1 MRFNDIV
8 AVAKR
13 ELLVITNYKFLFLFT
28 YLVSFYVGTYLSM
41 AYTNLIPD
49 PQIRID
55 TYLAF
60 FFLSTEIVFSWVL
73 STLQVQDYMRQ
84 RCMETILATPLSL
97 ASILLGKSLAI
108 FILSYIPSLFC
119 VIIVFCQANWPLGL
133 ATLVLPSSVGWILFF
148 ISPILLFGIICVN
161 TLLLLYWNHSMG
173 SLIVNFSVY
182 LLIFRAGAHSSL
194 GISPT
199 VLGSYILGLL
209 CAFLLS
215 YIGLKFLRKERI
227 VLAL

>member
-8 AVAKR
+8 VVAKR
-13 ELLVITNYKFLFLFT
+13 ELLVITNYKFSFLFA
-28 YLVSFYVGTYLSM
+28 YLVSFYVGAYLSM

-49 PQIRID
+49 PQLRMD
-55 TYLAF
+55 TYLVF
-60 FFLSTEIVFSWVL
+60 FFLSTEIAFSWTL
-73 STLQVQDYMRQ
+73 STVQILDYMRQ
-84 RCMETILATPLSL
+84 RCMETMLATPLSL
-97 ASILLGKSLAI
+97 TSILLGKSLAI

-133 ATLVLPSSVGWILFF
+133 ATLVFPSSVGWILFL
-148 ISPILLFGIICVN
+148 ISPVLLFGIICLN
-161 TLLLLYWNHSMG
+161 TLLLMYWNHSMG
-173 SLIVNFSVY
+173 SLIVDFSIY
-182 LLIFRAGAHSSL
+182 LLVFRAGAHFSS

-199 VLGSYILGLL
+199 IIGSYILGLI
-209 CAFLLS
+209 CVFLLS

>member
-97 ASILLGKSLAI
+97 TSILLGKSLAI

-119 VIIVFCQANWPLGL
+119 VIIVFLQAN
-133 ATLVLPSSVGWILFF
+133 
-148 ISPILLFGIICVN
+148 
-161 TLLLLYWNHSMG
+161 
-173 SLIVNFSVY
+173 
-182 LLIFRAGAHSSL
+182 
-194 GISPT
+194 
-199 VLGSYILGLL
+199 
-209 CAFLLS
+209 
-215 YIGLKFLRKERI
+215 
-227 VLAL
+227 